1 MGNTTEQDE
10 PDAKR
15 GEGRKRFRERES
27 QTDEETEHVE
37 HEHSTPH
44 GLDAINVKLDKL
56 LATCSE
62 IKTLKNEICGLREEL
77 KSVRDSLDFAN
88 QEIETLKRRN
98 IKLEAYTGRENIR
111 IFNLREEAEENTER
125 VVRNLLVSKMQ
136 IPLEKV
142 KNIRFERV
150 HRIPRKTA
158 TQNQTPLNR
167 PNTVIARFS
176 HYQDKEFVPSFYKNL
191 KGTDIGISDDF
202 PREDI
207 HKALYPVLKKARR
220 NQQRAHF
227 NFDKLIIDGR
237 IYRGKETKE
246 LPFYGNIK

>member
-1 MGNTTEQDE
+1 MGNTKEQDE

-88 QEIETLKRRN
+88 QEIETLKH
-98 IKLEAYTGRENIR
+98 
-111 IFNLREEAEENTER
+111 
-125 VVRNLLVSKMQ
+125 
-136 IPLEKV
+136 
-142 KNIRFERV
+142 RV
-150 HRIPRKTA
+150 H
-158 TQNQTPLNR
+158 
-167 PNTVIARFS
+167 
-176 HYQDKEFVPSFYKNL
+176 HC
-191 KGTDIGISDDF
+191 
-202 PREDI
+202 
-207 HKALYPVLKKARR
+207 
-220 NQQRAHF
+220 
-227 NFDKLIIDGR
+227 
-237 IYRGKETKE
+237 
-246 LPFYGNIK
+246 